1 MGDQVGNKG
10 SETPLERVAPLATV
24 STLATLDALKQLQS
38 SIMAQMQLMHTGFL
52 DAQENPLQVPGR
64 LPQIL
69 LLSIHSLI
77 LSPQRAILL
86 RRKRWETPTLPLL
99 RERKILLPLDYLELI
114 FVKFPI
120 IYLY

>member
-69 LLSIHSLI
+69 LLSIHSSFPDNYLQPLVI
-77 LSPQRAILL
+77 LPKHKKKNNVNTTFS
-86 RRKRWETPTLPLL
+86 EF
-99 RERKILLPLDYLELI
+99 REK
-114 FVKFPI
+114 
-120 IYLY
+120 